1 VNQSFDVYKDR
12 DTRELA
18 LKAFPEYR
26 GRKVKLEVQSYPLNC
41 ASYWSGGSRSY
52 FRFVRLSDG
61 AVSRQMPAQSAFDK
75 PVSGIDSVEL
85 PEGIACIEHIIFCGK
100 DLGLRIHVNPANVA
114 KLLPASL

>member
-1 VNQSFDVYKDR
+1 VNWLLRLSPSIVGARF
-12 DTRELA
+12 
-18 LKAFPEYR
+18 
-26 GRKVKLEVQSYPLNC
+26 KLEVQSYPLNC